1 MAALITRATVD
12 EISKKDLSIYRHE
25 EEKDACEYIQNAC
38 VPKLSP
44 LSLHYQCNVKET
56 SNENKEKYQLVNYW
70 LIQFQILQTNI
81 INIRRHIYQTVRRIT
96 G

>member
-25 EEKDACEYIQNAC
+25 EDKDACEYIQNAC

-44 LSLHYQCNVKET
+44 L
-56 SNENKEKYQLVNYW
+56 KYYNFHRY
-70 LIQFQILQTNI
+70 
-81 INIRRHIYQTVRRIT
+81 
-96 G
+96 

>member
-38 VPKLSP
+38 ASTLLQSNLKYTLVCSCQSSQIVSP
-44 LSLHYQCNVKET
+44 RVL
-56 SNENKEKYQLVNYW
+56 
-70 LIQFQILQTNI
+70 
-81 INIRRHIYQTVRRIT
+81 
-96 G
+96 